1 MARNAEQARRLNG
14 GISGKTGGM
23 SQQITDAD
31 VRHVAKLSRLK
42 LDDQKVHFFATQL
55 SNVLGYIAKL
65 NELDVTNVQPMAH
78 PTDMSNRFRPDVPT
92 EPLPVE
98 AVLANAPD
106 RDDPFF
112 KVPKVIGDSSGA

>member
-1 MARNAEQARRLNG
+1 
-14 GISGKTGGM
+14 M
-23 SQQITDAD
+23 SSQITDAD

-42 LDDQKVHFFATQL
+42 LSEEKVHFFATQL
-55 SNVLGYIAKL
+55 SNVLGYVSKL
-65 NELDVTNVQPMAH
+65 TELDVKDVQPMAH
-78 PTDMSNRFRPDVPT
+78 PTDMTNKFRDDVPAT
-92 EPLPVE
+92 PLPID